1 MNDGVIMKRLSMGE
15 GRKLRVMIATVML
28 IIGSGIAVYNADTLY
43 LSGESSLTTQLPAT
57 MVPNATN
64 TLMIMT
70 TDGNG
75 QPEADQRYTIELVQP
90 DGDNETT
97 IFTYEGRTDKNGFAA
112 PGIAVPDFSGEAVL
126 RVTMG
131 DEVLSRPVSAVA
143 TSHIFLT
150 TDKPIYQPGQVVHVR
165 VLVLHGDHVVEG
177 ADATFEVKTPAGD
190 KVLRKTKALNEYG
203 VVSFDYPLSDQLPL
217 GTYEF
222 KVIVEGQEAVKNVKV
237 DEYVLP
243 RFEINLWEMKPWYT
257 FKETVDAY
265 AMAKYFFGKH
275 VPGKADVK
283 VNLFTGDN
291 WTTLDQIAKADL
303 DDGVIEF
310 NYSLSNVGNQLN
322 NFFHTVPD
330 SVLVEFNVTVTD
342 TGDHTEHESY
352 VVTVA
357 KSPIVLTALS
367 DVNIDGQIS
376 KYYIV
381 ARYPN
386 GAPVPDAKTVFWF
399 DDEED
404 DAKSI
409 TTDSRGIAVLSWKYE
424 EDQSRIHVRAYKDEY
439 EGGADFDLEEST
451 GIKVV
456 PDKSTY
462 QVGEPAYFN
471 IFYAGEASTDLVY
484 YDVVADGFT
493 IATGHISMK
502 GDRATLKLPVT
513 SDFGRLT
520 SVRVY
525 KVEKNFNIARDAA
538 VIGVAKT
545 GDLDIDIDPE
555 EEIYLPQQPVNID
568 IRITRDGKGVAA
580 VLGVSIVDNAVFEL
594 GSRYTGFEEV
604 LAGLL
609 PQYSDPIYQ
618 FMDYIFVGNTPMPT
632 ESLSEWKKVEAAP
645 VETTG
650 VETGKEAVTIRNR
663 AIGAYWTVLAAV
675 GAVGLV
681 ALAAMGPKA
690 RRWRAL
696 AVAAMLVIVSA
707 SVVAFALAGTE
718 PLEENVGD
726 NFEPDWEPLQ
736 GGGWAPEAQEEGDLG
751 PAPGIREWDDIFNTA
766 TNKNMD
772 GQGDGAPGGYVVPT
786 KPSIVRQF
794 FPETWAWIPVLPTD
808 DSGYASLELTSPDSI
823 TSWDVSVIA
832 STKDARV
839 GVGHQNVTVFQ
850 EFFVEPDLPAK
861 AFLGDKFPLK
871 VQVYNYG
878 DPTTVTVVLSEA
890 DWFAVDG
897 PSNIQVELDTG
908 EVSKVEFTIELLE
921 VGVNEL
927 TVMGVSSET
936 GFSDQVIK
944 PLRVKPSGERLRDLY
959 QGRVTEGADISH
971 VLDLHPDLIPNSE
984 NTWVKVQGGV
994 EAAVIE
1000 GAESFIHY
1008 VSGCGEQSLST
1019 LSIDVLAFRT
1029 VREGEL
1035 DEARL
1040 LEFETIVTQGINHE
1054 LQYLMEA
1061 NNKKGRGI
1069 VWFPGDQD
1077 VHPWLTSW
1085 GVITFQDAIDAG
1097 FTVDP
1102 KIITDMQ
1109 SWLLSQQK
1117 DDGSFVFPEWGIY
1130 EFNNPKLRSK
1140 TLATTAYVTHS
1151 LMYSGIAPDHEAV
1164 QKAVSYIKANAEKS
1178 ENLDDPYVLAV
1189 SLKVLAAGG
1198 EGGSALAGRIA
1209 DRLHELRTEDNGT
1222 VFWGSTTNMISN
1234 DVIDDGPE
1242 VDGWWIWDRNPGF
1255 VIETTGY
1262 AAQALYA
1269 VGRHSDDVDGAVKYL
1284 LEHRSEFGNWFST
1297 QDTVVGFQ
1305 TIYAVSERSAHV
1317 DMDVVVKVDGVEIWS
1332 EHMDLTNRDLTYLID
1347 LRPHL
1352 EDGITVEVEGTGE
1365 GFVMYQVF
1373 LEQWLPWDDEPVY
1386 EPLELN
1392 LTFEKSELVVGD
1404 NIYVGAKVINH
1415 QDTSV
1420 KMALV
1425 ELLAPVGMSFDHDE
1439 FDALLEANIV
1449 DNVEYEDDIV
1459 RLYINDVVSETPV
1472 QFHYHLRADMPAEV
1486 TLAGCRVFDMYN
1498 ALIEMELAPLE
1509 ITITPQS

>member
-1 MNDGVIMKRLSMGE
+1 
-15 GRKLRVMIATVML
+15 
-28 IIGSGIAVYNADTLY
+28 
-43 LSGESSLTTQLPAT
+43 
-57 MVPNATN
+57 
-64 TLMIMT
+64 
-70 TDGNG
+70 
-75 QPEADQRYTIELVQP
+75 
-90 DGDNETT
+90 
-97 IFTYEGRTDKNGFAA
+97 
-112 PGIAVPDFSGEAVL
+112 
-126 RVTMG
+126 
-131 DEVLSRPVSAVA
+131 
-143 TSHIFLT
+143 
-150 TDKPIYQPGQVVHVR
+150 
-165 VLVLHGDHVVEG
+165 VLV
-177 ADATFEVKTPAGD
+177 
-190 KVLRKTKALNEYG
+190 
-203 VVSFDYPLSDQLPL
+203 
-217 GTYEF
+217 
-222 KVIVEGQEAVKNVKV
+222 
-237 DEYVLP
+237 
-243 RFEINLWEMKPWYT
+243 
-257 FKETVDAY
+257 
-265 AMAKYFFGKH
+265 
-275 VPGKADVK
+275 
-283 VNLFTGDN
+283 
-291 WTTLDQIAKADL
+291 
-303 DDGVIEF
+303 
-310 NYSLSNVGNQLN
+310 
-322 NFFHTVPD
+322 
-330 SVLVEFNVTVTD
+330 
-342 TGDHTEHESY
+342 
-352 VVTVA
+352 
-357 KSPIVLTALS
+357 
-367 DVNIDGQIS
+367 
-376 KYYIV
+376 
-381 ARYPN
+381 
-386 GAPVPDAKTVFWF
+386 
-399 DDEED
+399 
-404 DAKSI
+404 
-409 TTDSRGIAVLSWKYE
+409 
-424 EDQSRIHVRAYKDEY
+424 YKDEY
-439 EGGADFDLEEST
+439 KGGADFALEEST
-451 GIKVV
+451 GIKIV

-462 QVGEPAYFN
+462 QVGEPALFN

-502 GDRATLKLPVT
+502 DDRTTLKLPVT

-545 GDLDIDIDPE
+545 GDLDIDITPE
-555 EEIYLPQQPVNID
+555 KDIYLPQQPVNID

-618 FMDYIFVGNTPMPT
+618 FMDYIFVGNTAMPS
-632 ESLSEWKKVEAAP
+632 ESLSEWKKIEAAP

-650 VETGKEAVTIRNR
+650 DETGKEAVTIRNR

-690 RRWRAL
+690 RRWRAF

-707 SVVAFALAGTE
+707 SVVAFALSDTE
-718 PLEENVGD
+718 PLEESLGD
-726 NFEPDWEPLQ
+726 DFEEGWGPLQ
-736 GGGWAPEAQEEGDLG
+736 GGGWVPPADAAEDEGPVPLRG
-751 PAPGIREWDDIFNTA
+751 GGFEF
-766 TNKNMD
+766 D
-772 GQGDGAPGGYVVPT
+772 GDSLFFKVEDSNVHLTGNGAPSSYVVPT

-832 STKDARV
+832 STKDAKV

-878 DPTTVTVVLSEA
+878 DPTTVTVNLGSA

-897 PSNIQVELDTG
+897 PSSAQVELDTG
-908 EVSKVEFTIELLE
+908 DVSNVNFTIELLE
-921 VGVNEL
+921 VGVNEI
-927 TVMGVSSET
+927 TVTGLSSET

-959 QGRVTEGADISH
+959 QGRLTEGADISH
-971 VLDLHPDLIPNSE
+971 VLNLHPDLIPNSE

-1019 LSIDVLAFRT
+1019 LSIDVLAFQT

-1054 LQYLMEA
+1054 LQYLVKA
-1061 NNKKGRGI
+1061 NNNKGRGI

-1109 SWLLSQQK
+1109 NWLLSQQK

-1151 LMYSGIAPDHEAV
+1151 LVYSGIAPDHEAV
-1164 QKAVSYIKANAEKS
+1164 QKAVAYIKSNVEKS
-1178 ENLDDPYVLAV
+1178 ENLEDPYVLAV
-1189 SLKVLAAGG
+1189 ALKVLAAGG
-1198 EGGSALAGRIA
+1198 EGGSALAGRVA
-1209 DRLHELRTEDNGT
+1209 DRLHELRSEDNGT

-1234 DVIDDGPE
+1234 DVFEDDME
-1242 VDGWWIWDRNPGF
+1242 VDAMWIWDRNPGF

-1262 AAQALYA
+1262 AAQALHA
-1269 VGRHSDDVDGAVKYL
+1269 VGRHTDDVDGAVKYL
-1284 LEHRSEFGNWFST
+1284 LEHRSELGNWFST
-1297 QDTVVGFQ
+1297 QDTVVAFQ

-1347 LRPHL
+1347 LRDYL

-1386 EPLELN
+1386 EPLELD

-1404 NIYVGAKVINH
+1404 NIYVDAKVVNH

-1425 ELLAPVGMSFDHDE
+1425 ELTAPVGMSFNYDE
-1439 FDALLEANIV
+1439 FDALLEGGKV

-1459 RLYINDVVSETPV
+1459 RLYINDVVSETPI
-1472 QFHYHLRADMPAEV
+1472 QFHYHLKADMPAEV

-1498 ALIEMELAPLE
+1498 ALIEMEFAPLD
-1509 ITITPQS
+1509 ITITP